1 VTGRPELDGSVT
13 NPDTARARAVQIA
26 AWLAGP
32 SGQTADGMAARNGR
46 ALARLVLWL
55 DTHLS
60 TAGALPTRRA
70 ADGTSRDDDATR
82 PVEDTAAS
90 WLRANRAA
98 LEELLADAAAHAGI
112 IGADGCP
119 ASSAECRRLLESLR
133 RLP

>member
-1 VTGRPELDGSVT
+1 VTGSPELDGSVT
-13 NPDTARARAVQIA
+13 NPDLARARAVQIA

-32 SGQTADGMAARNGR
+32 SGQTADGMTAHNGR

-60 TAGALPTRRA
+60 TAGALPTRWA

-90 WLRANRAA
+90 WLHANRAA
-98 LEELLADAAAHAGI
+98 VETAIAAAAASAGLF
-112 IGADGCP
+112 DP
-119 ASSAECRRLLESLR
+119 AKRARYRALLESLR
-133 RLP
+133 ELP